1 MTARPGRI
9 VAPILALA
17 LAGGVLTG
25 CSGGSS
31 EAESSSPSSTSTTA
45 TSSTTSTAA
54 TTTTTTQSSTS
65 NATYAGAPGV
75 PEEAKYKT
83 DAGAIAFAKF
93 YNEEINRLGQSPK
106 TGVLD
111 ILGTSGCKTCRGHI
125 RTIENNVKSKSH
137 FDGVQFKTRR
147 AYTNP
152 DATVGLVVD
161 MPAVAIVRSDGSVS
175 SSFPAEGTA
184 ARVFHLTWTAGG
196 WRVTEIQA
204 DNSVTS

>member
-31 EAESSSPSSTSTTA
+31 EPGSSSPSSTSTTA

-83 DAGAIAFAKF
+83 DAGAIAFVRH
-93 YNEEINRLGQSPK
+93 YSDVVEELSRQPGKDSISPLSLP
-106 TGVLD
+106 T
-111 ILGTSGCKTCRGHI
+111 CKTCTSQTKSLSKLAAQGHHYSSKQADF
-125 RTIENNVKSKSH
+125 KS
-137 FDGVQFKTRR
+137 
-147 AYTNP
+147 
-152 DATVGLVVD
+152 
-161 MPAVAIVRSDGSVS
+161 
-175 SSFPAEGTA
+175 A
-184 ARVFHLTWTAGG
+184 ARLPMAGSTVIRAVYQRHPTTIVDASGNVVKEISVNEEGALVYTLTWQSG
-196 WRVTEIQA
+196 WRVAEIQQ
-204 DNSVTS
+204 DKSS